1 MSAPLGPVRHVF
13 LDRDGVI
20 NVKLPQGQYV
30 TQPEQLQL
38 CPGAAE
44 AIARLNQ
51 QGMRV
56 MVVTNQRGISLG
68 IFTEMELE
76 AVHRQLKT
84 MLAAHGA
91 HLDAIYYCPHGY
103 DTCDCRK
110 PQPGMFHQAFRDFPE
125 VYATNSIMIGDS
137 LVDIQAGN
145 NLGMPTVFIKGRAD
159 TQDPGADQAQLLA
172 DDEAPSLTAFVG
184 NFLSK

>member
-103 DTCDCRK
+103 D
-110 PQPGMFHQAFRDFPE
+110 QAFRDFPE